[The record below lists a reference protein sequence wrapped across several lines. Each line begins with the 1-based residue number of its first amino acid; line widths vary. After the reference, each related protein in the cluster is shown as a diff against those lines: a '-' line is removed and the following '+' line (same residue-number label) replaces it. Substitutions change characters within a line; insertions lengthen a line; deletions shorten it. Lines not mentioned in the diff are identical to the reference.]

1 MKLLLGAA
9 VALASTLLVPTST
22 QADPPA
28 AHRAP
33 QTHLTYLAGTTLH
46 TPSGRVIHIHLPKS
60 TGGYAELFGRSAD
73 GGWVVQGGN
82 GTYYD
87 VQKTGSARRF
97 GQGDWSDLYVTRVLA
112 ADGGSM
118 WDSVPDQA
126 DDVSIFAAA
135 VDGHR
140 IRGADYYDGELEVVL
155 GAEGDHAWLGGK
167 HFYLLGDD
175 GHTTVVDPR
184 GASLVDVAQDLVFLR
199 EPHGLLGPTSLSNPG
214 TLTWTVKG
222 FRPWAVSS
230 NGTYVVGTGASKTA
244 AVRRMS
250 DGSLVRTLP
259 VPFLAQQGF
268 QLGWGDASTV
278 LVTVPAAHGD
288 KSGLEACPAVSGA
301 CTLVGPYTRTGY
313 SIADSRHEL
322 F

>member
-9 VALASTLLVPTST
+9 VALASTLLVPTSA
-22 QADPPA
+22 QAGAPTT
-28 AHRAP
+28 HRAA
-33 QTHLTYLAGTTLH
+33 QTHLSYLAGTTLY

-60 TGGYAELFGRSAD
+60 AGGYAELFGRSAD
-73 GGWVVQGGN
+73 GWVVQGGN

-126 DDVSIFAAA
+126 DDVSVFASA

-140 IRGADYYDGELEVVL
+140 IRGANYYDGELQVVL
-155 GAEGDHAWLGGK
+155 GAAGDHAWLGGK

-184 GASLVDVAQDLVFLR
+184 GASLVDVKKDLVFLR
-199 EPHGLLGPTSLSNPG
+199 EPHGLLGPTSLSQPG
-214 TLTWTVKG
+214 ALSWTVKG
-222 FRPWAVSS
+222 FQPWAVSS
-230 NGTYVVGTGASKTA
+230 DGTYVVGKGAAKTA
-244 AVRRMS
+244 VVRRMT

-259 VPFLAQQGF
+259 VPFLAGEGF
-268 QLGWGDASTV
+268 ELGWGDASTV
-278 LVTVPAAHGD
+278 LLTVPAAHGY
-288 KSGLEACPAVSGA
+288 KSGLEACPAVSGSCA
-301 CTLVGPYTRTGY
+301 LVGPYTTKGY
-313 SIADSRHEL
+313 SIADSRHEI